1 MSDKNE
7 SIHLCPVCN
16 CVEMQFVERIKREKF
31 ATRLRRF
38 KCPVCDLEEM
48 YVMGGPNDGERQ
60 RERLE
65 AVKLEKHTQYGKR
78 HNIFGRETY
87 TEP

>member
-7 SIHLCPVCN
+7 AIHLCPVCN

-48 YVMGGPNDGERQ
+48 YVMSGPNDGERQ

-65 AVKLEKHTQYGKR
+65 AVKVEKAIQYGKR
-78 HNIFGRETY
+78 KNIYGRETY

>member
-1 MSDKNE
+1 MTDKNE
-7 SIHLCPVCN
+7 SIHLCPACH
-16 CVEMQFVERIKREKF
+16 CVEMQFMERLKRDKY

-60 RERLE
+60 REKRE
-65 AVKLEKHTQYGKR
+65 HAQHEKNVHYAKR
-78 HNIFGRETY
+78 HNVFGRETY